1 MINNDIC
8 HYFLIYVNNLT
19 IFIFIKL
26 YMCYTN
32 IGDTMN
38 YNVRERLN
46 RHFLLEILL
55 IIIFWILGL
64 NKLFN
69 FNQLIY
75 NIIDMF
81 NIKFSMIIKSIIEF
95 LPLINCS
102 LIIYIIAIE
111 INFSNVNYL
120 TKEYINDYIKKTK
133 IIYTILTALIVLYSC
148 FFTNIYGIIIMI
160 FYTLF
165 VFYFLKIWYTKFYF
179 RRVARNFITK
189 EEYEIECAK
198 IENKLEENVE
208 DEKINKRIDKSKIIK
223 IIAVIYLILWIVNFL
238 ILFIVPSCGLFST
251 CNPDGLRIF
260 LINAIILFWIGV
272 ISAIIIIALSI
283 IFIRNK

>member
-1 MINNDIC
+1 
-8 HYFLIYVNNLT
+8 
-19 IFIFIKL
+19 
-26 YMCYTN
+26 
-32 IGDTMN
+32 MN

-81 NIKFSMIIKSIIEF
+81 NVKFSMIIKSIIEF

-189 EEYEIECAK
+189 EEYESECAK
-198 IENKLEENVE
+198 IENKLEENAE
-208 DEKINKRIDKSKIIK
+208 DEKRNKKIDKSKIIE
-223 IIAVIYLILWIVNFL
+223 IIAVIYFILWIANFL
-238 ILFIVPSCGLFST
+238 ILFIVPSCGLFQA